1 MSVWYCIP
9 SIRPAAEAKACLD
22 KWRGMGYKIA
32 VLRQGGPIE
41 ADLLIPTGEY
51 LGWARST
58 NILARQVL
66 GLDRYCQWIVGGGD
80 DYHPD
85 SGLDA
90 LAIGFSCQDYLLNSI
105 KGKLPEKDR
114 EFLLRFMGFPSV
126 TFGVMQPTGDRWGD
140 SESARQTYGADRGAI
155 IDRIAGSPWMGREWC
170 ERSYLGNGPMWD
182 GYHHLY
188 ADEEL
193 QEVAI
198 KQGVF
203 WQRPDLTQYHDHP
216 ARGPK
221 GYSAYHEG
229 HLAAINTET
238 SWAVHRVTFEDRKAH
253 GFPGS
258 EPCPR

>member
-22 KWRGMGYKIA
+22 KWRFMGYRVA
-32 VLRQGGPIE
+32 VLRQGEPIE

-66 GLDRYCQWIVGGGD
+66 RRDVEADWIVGGGD
-80 DYHPD
+80 DYLPHATV
-85 SGLDA
+85 SAEQISSECAEHFGA
-90 LAIGFSCQDYLLNSI
+90 LAARQLGYDDETLGTGWARWASNY
-105 KGKLPEKDR
+105 
-114 EFLLRFMGFPSV
+114 
-126 TFGVMQPTGDRWGD
+126 GVMQPTGDRWGD
-140 SESARQTYGADRGAI
+140 CQSSRNLYGEDRGAI
-155 IDRIAGSPWMGREWC
+155 IDRIAGSPWMGRSWC

-221 GYSAYHEG
+221 GYGAYHEG
-229 HLAAINTET
+229 HLAAINSET